1 MPIETTSFKPGEH
14 LFHEGAE
21 SKSLFLIKV
30 GRVSIQK
37 AVKGGNIEIAQVGAN
52 QIIGEV
58 GFFDQRPRSGDAV
71 ALSYCEA
78 VEIPYDNLKPL
89 FDPAPDYLK
98 KIVTALASRL
108 READESIRVLK
119 EKLGE
124 GKYVAP
130 SPIDEEESNGESETK
145 KILRMTEE

>member
-1 MPIETTSFKPGEH
+1 MPIEPTSFKPGEH

-21 SKSLFLIKV
+21 SKSLYLIKV

-37 AVKGGNIEIAQVGAN
+37 AVKGGTVEIAQVGAN

-58 GFFDQRPRSGDAV
+58 GFFDQRPRSGDAI
-71 ALSYCEA
+71 ALSYCE
-78 VEIPYDNLKPL
+78 VIEIPYDSLRPL

-98 KIVTALASRL
+98 KIVIALASRL
-108 READESIRVLK
+108 READETIRLLK

-124 GKYVAP
+124 GNLAAP
-130 SPIDEEESNGESETK
+130 SQVEEEEVGNESETQ